1 MDLHLSGKTALVT
14 GASKG
19 IGLAVAKALA
29 AEGVDLHL
37 AARSEAALDAAAE
50 AITEAHGVSVEVHPT
65 DLAEPMNVEVLA
77 LECADVDIVVNNA
90 GAIPGGPLDRIDD
103 EAWRKGWDLK
113 VFGYIAM
120 CREIYDGMASRGHGV
135 ILNVVGSAGIVPDAG
150 YICGSTGNAA
160 LNMFTRTLGGVSL
173 DTGVRVLG
181 VNPGLIET
189 GRAVTL
195 LRAKAEAQFG
205 DAERWR
211 ELTAHLPG
219 GGPGSAEQV
228 ADVVAFLVSDRA
240 SHISGEMVTID
251 GGFSSKGRSF

>member
-1 MDLHLSGKTALVT
+1 MDLHLAGKSALVT

-19 IGLAVAKALA
+19 IGLAIAKALA

-37 AARSEAALDAAAE
+37 AARSETALEAAADE
-50 AITEAHGVSVEVHPT
+50 IAEAHGVSVDIHPT
-65 DLAEPMNVEVLA
+65 DLSQPMNVEVLA
-77 LECADVDIVVNNA
+77 LECSDADILVNNA
-90 GAIPGGPLDRIDD
+90 GAIPGGTLDRLDM
-103 EAWRKGWDLK
+103 ETWRKGWDLK
-113 VFGYIAM
+113 VFGYIGL
-120 CREIYDGMASRGHGV
+120 CREMYDVMAERGHGV
-135 ILNVVGSAGIVPDAG
+135 ILNVAGSAGIVPDAG

-160 LNMFTRTLGGVSL
+160 LDMFTRTLGGVSL
-173 DTGVRVLG
+173 EKGVRVLG

-195 LRAKAEAQFG
+195 LRAKADAQLG

-219 GGPGSAEQV
+219 GAPGTVEQV
-228 ADVVAFLVSDRA
+228 ADVVAFLVSGRA
-240 SHISGEMVTID
+240 SHVSGEMVAID